1 MQLLHLNHNSFAVE
15 LHAGDVG
22 TIGSVRRPP
31 SLRERAKASNYFSAQ
46 DTATMGDDED
56 VPMETDA
63 PLKKEEEEEVDAD
76 DAANNGGGAASGILL
91 SGADEP
97 EDEEEEEDADATA
110 GTSGAGGGAAA
121 LGGAAAA
128 APVHNTADHP
138 CRLISSIIT
147 PSPFARH
154 NSSDRCRSALSR
166 VQSAPLTDVE
176 AWSAILTEASTSC
189 RSLLPHLHHLTSPSL
204 ATGTVPPP
212 SVAASSAELEAKLDW
227 IESCHG
233 SLLSNFPH
241 SASCVVSMAEMLLGQ
256 TALPGEEG
264 LVGMPSL
271 PANFP
276 PPHEGVLTER
286 QKRCQDKLERIFTVG
301 LGVADLDGTGKGDGI
316 AAGASAAGSGGSGA
330 AGGKDNN
337 DDDVDDD
344 GVDPFAKSTT
354 DLIGGILSPSAELW
368 LLHVKCVTRR
378 ATRTAN
384 VAHPP
389 SAGGASASARAECIR
404 DRTTT
409 AYETALARG
418 GAFCLNNH
426 LVWSGHLTFVKGWEG
441 QATTSAPDGSIT
453 TDHALLQKRLSHL
466 RRLYQRLVGHPMTGL
481 DMHWTEYE
489 NYEKNQGGA
498 GAEQLAAALI
508 AEHQPR
514 YQHARSVYLERNRI
528 CDLRNAQ
535 TSLGVGRLAVPPVEP
550 PRRRGKGGVGGM
562 ADADGGKVAGLAG
575 AVPKKGGAGE
585 DGTGGAAGA
594 GGAADDDDAADKMAQ
609 HETNLEEELT
619 LLSRWTTR
627 VSYERTNPE
636 RLAAGDL
643 TRRVRSIYKEF
654 VSCFARHPE
663 TWDGWSAWEFLH
675 SASSDSASSGGGSR
689 KLAGKVLRRRAAMAD
704 AVLQLGMTN
713 VPTSALLVI
722 QRAEILEQCGSSSG
736 KSLDDGSSKDRAGA
750 EAAIELLSTYAK
762 EHPTTLVFVC
772 LQKMVRKYKGI
783 SAARAVFSRARKEL
797 KMRPEDCA
805 EDLMAVAADADGDA
819 VGSSANVVSET
830 ENGDKTA
837 DNGGAKKAA
846 MSLAGSTGTSEG
858 RMVTTRLAPSVGV
871 GSVASLI
878 GSGDG
883 NAPEDAT
890 TAVVHRGVITH
901 HLYSSHADIERYL
914 NSSPHVAARVYEL
927 GLRRHRTFL
936 TVPSYVLAYANLLLE
951 LGDWSNLRGLLAR
964 SVGACEEDLA
974 NTDGGGTAVRDADK
988 SKTSDSADSKASASK
1003 ARREASR
1010 PLWDAYLRIE
1020 SLISSVSGS
1029 GDVDSVRNVEAR
1041 RRRALYGPTSSTSRA
1056 ADDDQAEDVAGGA
1069 YSVVEGN
1076 QHSNLADTLVRT
1088 DGYDASSRISNGLG
1102 RLVDSLEVCGL
1113 MGGGLGS
1120 SGANALLG
1128 SGGSTASI
1136 LSESTSA
1143 VAGSIASDSLAG
1155 GPADAGIKRRL
1166 SHVQRR
1172 EAMAALA
1179 SMTGG
1184 AMLGTAGLTV
1194 VGVGAG
1200 VVGGAAGRARDRLM
1214 QQQAATAQA
1223 NAAATIAPGSPEW
1236 LRSLILYLP
1245 RLPAH
1250 RVGQRPPPH
1259 LIEMALASLQSN
1271 DLPADRPVDPVPTVD
1286 ATVPGVSPIDASAPS
1301 DPRKRKRG
1309 LSGGGGG
1316 GDSSDEENGGG
1327 ASGYGSQFR
1336 ARQRQR
1342 MMSGQ

>member
-1 MQLLHLNHNSFAVE
+1 
-15 LHAGDVG
+15 
-22 TIGSVRRPP
+22 
-31 SLRERAKASNYFSAQ
+31 
-46 DTATMGDDED
+46 MGDDED
-56 VPMETDA
+56 VPMETDT
-63 PLKKEEEEEVDAD
+63 PLKKEEEEEEEA
-76 DAANNGGGAASGILL
+76 DAAAKSNGGGAGGILL

-97 EDEEEEEDADATA
+97 EDEEEEDADATA
-110 GTSGAGGGAAA
+110 GASGAGGTAA
-121 LGGAAAA
+121 LGGAAA
-128 APVHNTADHP
+128 PVYNTADHP
-138 CRLISSIIT
+138 YHLISSIIT
-147 PSPFARH
+147 PSPFAHH
-154 NSSDRCRSALSR
+154 NSSDRYRSALSR

-176 AWSAILTEASTSC
+176 AWSAILTEASTSY
-189 RSLLPHLHHLTSPSL
+189 RSLLPHLHYLSSPSL

-233 SLLSNFPH
+233 SLLSNFPY
-241 SASCVVSMAEMLLGQ
+241 SASYVVSMAEMLLGQ
-256 TALPGEEG
+256 TALPGEDG

-276 PPHEGVLTER
+276 PPHEGMLTER

-301 LGVADLDGTGKGDGI
+301 LGVTDLDGTGKGDGI
-316 AAGASAAGSGGSGA
+316 AAGAAAA
-330 AGGKDNN
+330 AAAAAGKDNN

-344 GVDPFAKSTT
+344 GVDPFTKSTT

-368 LLHVKCVTRR
+368 LLYVKFVTRR

-384 VAHPP
+384 VTHPP
-389 SAGGASASARAECIR
+389 SAGGASASARAEYIR

-418 GAFCLNNH
+418 GAFSLNNH
-426 LVWSGHLTFVKGWEG
+426 LVWSGYLTFVKGWEG

-481 DMHWTEYE
+481 DMYWTEYE
-489 NYEKNQGGA
+489 NYEKNQGGT

-550 PRRRGKGGVGGM
+550 PRRRGKGGVVGM
-562 ADADGGKVAGLAG
+562 ADADGKVAGLAG
-575 AVPKKGGAGE
+575 AIPKKGGAGE

-594 GGAADDDDAADKMAQ
+594 GGAADDDDAGDKMAQ
-609 HETNLEEELT
+609 YETNLEEELT

-636 RLAAGDL
+636 RLTAGDL

-722 QRAEILEQCGSSSG
+722 QRAEILEQCGGSSG
-736 KSLDDGSSKDRAGA
+736 KSLDDSSSNDKAGA

-805 EDLMAVAADADGDA
+805 EDLIAVAADTDGDA
-819 VGSSANVVSET
+819 VGSNANVVSEN

-846 MSLAGSTGTSEG
+846 MSLDGSTGASEG

-871 GSVASLI
+871 GSVASLV

-883 NAPEDAT
+883 NAPEDAK

-974 NTDGGGTAVRDADK
+974 NADGATAVRDADK
-988 SKTSDSADSKASASK
+988 TKTSDSADSKAAASK

-1056 ADDDQAEDVAGGA
+1056 ADGEQAEDVAGGA

-1113 MGGGLGS
+1113 MGGSLGS
-1120 SGANALLG
+1120 SGTNSLLG
-1128 SGGSTASI
+1128 SGGSAASI

-1143 VAGSIASDSLAG
+1143 VAGSIASDGLAG

-1179 SMTGG
+1179 SITGG
-1184 AMLGTAGLTV
+1184 AMLGTAGLGA

-1214 QQQAATAQA
+1214 QQQAATAHA
-1223 NAAATIAPGSPEW
+1223 SAAATIAPGSPEW

-1271 DLPADRPVDPVPTVD
+1271 DLPADRPVDPAPTAD
-1286 ATVPGVSPIDASAPS
+1286 ATVPGISPIDASAPS

-1309 LSGGGGG
+1309 LPGAGGG